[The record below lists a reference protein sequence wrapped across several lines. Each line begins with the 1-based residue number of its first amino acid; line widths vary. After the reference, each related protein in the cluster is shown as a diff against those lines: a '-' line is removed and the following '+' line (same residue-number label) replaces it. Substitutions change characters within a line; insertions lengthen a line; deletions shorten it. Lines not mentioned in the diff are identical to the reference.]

1 MMAAM
6 SGVTQILDRIQ
17 HGDWRAAEELLP
29 LIYNELRRLAA
40 HHLSREKP
48 GQTLQPTALVHEA
61 YLRLVGGEDQKWN
74 GRAHFF
80 AAAAQ
85 AMRRIVIEAARRKN
99 LVESGDAV
107 AGKTLVGVDPFSCG
121 VNAARVATFIGE
133 WNDGG
138 PDGLGFQRA
147 LFRTD
152 GVIAAALGDVID
164 GNQITVTFDSSSIN
178 DFRDVAWGGH
188 FDTALG
194 SWLDNFLGVFRLT
207 QAEQAMPPG
216 ALVPYL
222 RALVDSLSLSSGI
235 RATLDA
241 KLDDIYASYLAN
253 RPNAVTDLNGVI
265 NYVEAQTGK
274 GITQAD
280 ADRIILGA
288 RAILLR
294 VK

>member
-1 MMAAM
+1 MERAGSLFRRRGAGDATNRHRGRTPQEPCRVGRRRRRQD
-6 SGVTQILDRIQ
+6 SGRSRSVF
-17 HGDWRAAEELLP
+17 
-29 LIYNELRRLAA
+29 LRRECR
-40 HHLSREKP
+40 S
-48 GQTLQPTALVHEA
+48 
-61 YLRLVGGEDQKWN
+61 
-74 GRAHFF
+74 
-80 AAAAQ
+80 
-85 AMRRIVIEAARRKN
+85 
-99 LVESGDAV
+99 
-107 AGKTLVGVDPFSCG
+107 
-121 VNAARVATFIGE
+121 VATFIGE

-164 GNQITVTFDSSSIN
+164 GNQITATFDSSSIN